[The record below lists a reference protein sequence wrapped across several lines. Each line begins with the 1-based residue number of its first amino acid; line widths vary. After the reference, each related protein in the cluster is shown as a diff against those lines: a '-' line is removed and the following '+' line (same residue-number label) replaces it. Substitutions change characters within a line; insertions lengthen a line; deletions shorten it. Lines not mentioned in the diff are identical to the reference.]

1 VRIIF
6 VGVHNKPFKKPLDSR
21 TSSGKRI
28 DKIISHLPNL
38 ECEKMNLFN
47 LPYLPKGGERLA
59 QIDKFF
65 QRAELDPTDILVTLG
80 YEVHRALLDDPRVPC
95 KTLSVLHPSLQ
106 YQKITESQYI
116 HDVVSKIKT
125 LLSWQSVN
133 SVAIKQ

>member
-47 LPYLPKGGERLA
+47 LPS
-59 QIDKFF
+59 
-65 QRAELDPTDILVTLG
+65 LG